1 MEEIGSKIPVDSLL
15 FGVRMFVI
23 SYAQYRW
30 DLLHRHLYKTL
41 PSAGFCRI
49 CGRYKILQKKPGQSH
64 FLKTKKAAN
73 KINKKPTIS
82 FHFSPSL
89 R

>member
-1 MEEIGSKIPVDSLL
+1 MVEGARLEIVYTPKGYPGFESLS
-15 FGVRMFVI
+15 I
-23 SYAQYRW
+23 
-30 DLLHRHLYKTL
+30 RHLYKTL

-49 CGRYKILQKKPGQSH
+49 CGGYKILQKKPGQSH